1 MSGRRAARFAL
12 AAAVLVAAGC
22 GGAGEEVVYHASYPV
37 YTDPAA
43 LTEAASLVVVGAV
56 LSSEVR
62 EIDVAAPSD
71 SADPELNPALGA
83 PDEPEDSVLV
93 FTVHQVRV
101 TDVLQGDA
109 EPGDVVEVSQLGGR
123 LDGVVFREEGAPMLR
138 SGQSYAL
145 YLQTYESGNPASL
158 LNATQAAYLEL
169 GGGRFSALD
178 ESAPAVGAVVAE
190 LTARVTDLRTRHADR
205 SVPDER

>member
-1 MSGRRAARFAL
+1 MNGRRARFAL
-12 AAAVLVAAGC
+12 VATVLVVAGC
-22 GGAGEEVVYHASYPV
+22 GTGADEVVYHASYPV
-37 YTDPAA
+37 YTDAGDLA
-43 LTEAASLVVVGAV
+43 DAASSVVVGEV

-62 EIDVAAPSD
+62 EIDVAAPPE
-71 SADPELNPALGA
+71 SADPELDPSFGA
-83 PDEPEDSVLV
+83 PDEPEDAVLV

-101 TDVLQGDA
+101 TDVLKGDVR
-109 EPGDVVEVSQLGGR
+109 PGDVVEVSQLGGQ

-138 SGQSYAL
+138 AGQSYAL

-169 GGGRFSALD
+169 DEGRFRALD
-178 ESAPAVGAVVAE
+178 DSVPAVGAVVAD
-190 LTARVTDLRTRHADR
+190 LNARVTDLRTRDADR